1 MSRGSPGSRGPDETG
16 DRLHDTTHIATCVGR
31 RSSEETLT
39 GLFNKI
45 RLFNFTFCGIL
56 RPNKILIITV
66 RLELRLK
73 SHTINGRSSR
83 RYHQSELL

>member
-1 MSRGSPGSRGPDETG
+1 LTRGSPGSRGPDETG
-16 DRLHDTTHIATCVGR
+16 DRVHDTAHITTCVGR

-39 GLFNKI
+39 GLLNKI

-56 RPNKILIITV
+56 RPNKILIIAV
-66 RLELRLK
+66 RLK